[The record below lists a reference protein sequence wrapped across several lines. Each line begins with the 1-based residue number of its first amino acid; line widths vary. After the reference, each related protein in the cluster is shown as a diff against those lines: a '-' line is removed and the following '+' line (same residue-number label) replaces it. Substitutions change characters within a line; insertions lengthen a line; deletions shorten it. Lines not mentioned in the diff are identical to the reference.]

1 MQEAS
6 TIASPLLD
14 KEPMTLEFA
23 SFSDGKE
30 AIAQAAN
37 YIFTSYY
44 ICGYQ
49 KDLPCTESH
58 IDEALEAIG
67 MYFVLSFF
75 IDKVN

>member
-6 TIASPLLD
+6 TTASPLLD
-14 KEPMTLEFA
+14 KEPMTLEFV
-23 SFSDGKE
+23 SSSNGKE

-44 ICGYQ
+44 MCGYQ
-49 KDLPCTESH
+49 KDQPCTESH

-67 MYFVLSFF
+67 FYFLLSFY
-75 IDKVN
+75 ID